1 MLDVCDTL
9 CLTSVTFY
17 SNSCTQSLTTRAMR
31 NGTASGLAP
40 TIDPAPSGALSIFAP
55 PSSAEVPEALQ
66 GVISPSRIQS
76 VEMNGH
82 IDKNGNGNGNGNISA
97 GPSTSSRE
105 LRVRLTIPNSAE
117 SEPTNEGSASTRLR
131 PTRGRESMQ
140 RVGVSASG
148 KGVKLGGSSRATGP
162 PTANSAARKKG
173 VQTPEMVYYTL
184 FNVDFSS

>member
-1 MLDVCDTL
+1 
-9 CLTSVTFY
+9 
-17 SNSCTQSLTTRAMR
+17 MR
-31 NGTASGLAP
+31 NGTAALAP
-40 TIDPAPSGALSIFAP
+40 TIDAAPTGALSIFAP

-82 IDKNGNGNGNGNISA
+82 SDRNGNGNGNGNITA

-117 SEPTNEGSASTRLR
+117 GEPTNEGSASTRLR

-162 PTANSAARKKG
+162 PTANSAIKKKG
-173 VQTPEMVYYTL
+173 VQTPEMVYHAL
-184 FNVDFSS
+184 SNVDFEADK